1 MDWHLAFATAW
12 DLNTPIPWRRG
23 EVLVPILLGLIFTP
37 FLMIVCRL
45 VIKEGI
51 ELGDALKAS
60 VAAAVATFFIDVGLK
75 YLLEPGS
82 VEFWATSSG
91 IAFVAWSLALL
102 IVVGLEFRHALP
114 SAAIITVMRIP
125 LNILIL
131 ELVINGMFKR

>member
-1 MDWHLAFATAW
+1 MSWCLSLVSDW
-12 DLNTPIPWRRG
+12 DLNTPLPWRRG
-23 EVLVPILLGLIFTP
+23 EVLVPILLGFIFTP
-37 FLMIVCRL
+37 FLMITGRL
-45 VIKEGI
+45 VIKERI

-60 VAAAVATFFIDVGLK
+60 VAAAVATFFIDVGLR

-102 IVVGLEFRHALP
+102 LLVGLEFRHALP
-114 SAAIITVMRIP
+114 IAAIFTVIRIP

>member
-23 EVLVPILLGLIFTP
+23 EVLVPILIGLIFTP
-37 FLMIVCRL
+37 FLMIACRL

-82 VEFWATSSG
+82 VEFWAISSI
-91 IAFVAWSLALL
+91 IAFITWSLALIL
-102 IVVGLEFRHALP
+102 LVGLELRHALP
-114 SAAIITVMRIP
+114 VALLLTVMRIP
-125 LNILIL
+125 LILLIVEFIFDRVL
-131 ELVINGMFKR
+131 PR

>member
-114 SAAIITVMRIP
+114 IAAIITVMRIP